1 MYVCSIIS
9 HRIISPDRLPSCDRS
24 CSPRAV
30 VVHSARPENSAS
42 VLWLTPSLRCA
53 RRNLLQAPSRDCC
66 TVLRC
71 CAVNETAQVETE
83 IVTGPPY
90 RAVCAWPLHLQTLF
104 SLSFPAFPEA
114 VPAYFCTPSIA
125 LRPHLGHTRATM
137 GAPTPADGNSSHSRA
152 TSADHRP
159 SLNTHQPDPNS
170 HVATKSA
177 PKSVLKKRSA
187 DEHTALLAS
196 QRRQQP

>member
-1 MYVCSIIS
+1 MYVCSIIP
-9 HRIISPDRLPSCDRS
+9 HRIIISPDSLPSCDRS
-24 CSPRAV
+24 CSPRA

-114 VPAYFCTPSIA
+114 VPAYFLHALYRPPTPS
-125 LRPHLGHTRATM
+125 R
-137 GAPTPADGNSSHSRA
+137 SHSGHNGRTHA
-152 TSADHRP
+152 RRRQLLTLEGYLRRPP
-159 SLNTHQPDPNS
+159 SLAKHPPARPKLTRCHQTCTQEC
-170 HVATKSA
+170 A
-177 PKSVLKKRSA
+177 
-187 DEHTALLAS
+187 EEEE
-196 QRRQQP
+196 RR